1 MKLAYNSQRHT
12 IYPCDALRLIQHD
25 EFLSFSSYFIYL
37 SVHYIIR
44 VLCFVFY
51 AFLYAFRCPRMP
63 GYFAYSPSPC
73 HHYEKCTDS
82 TSLLYV
88 VHVNGTLIVRN
99 VEITTLIVSSSGR
112 CPCTFTIHNAQVVVH
127 FTLCVGV
134 HAKHLIQNSNILI
147 DLASP

>member
-63 GYFAYSPSPC
+63 GYCAFAPSPC

-88 VHVNGTLIVRN
+88 VHVNGTLNYESN
-99 VEITTLIVSSSGR
+99 VIAFGD
-112 CPCTFTIHNAQVVVH
+112 NAIPNKKYVDP
-127 FTLCVGV
+127 
-134 HAKHLIQNSNILI
+134 KNNY
-147 DLASP
+147 LALS